1 MLVGAGYSD
10 DISVLMVALTSVGAH
25 VKQEHKEEA
34 KQQVEVWL
42 ER

>member
-1 MLVGAGYSD
+1 MGVGYSD
-10 DISVLMVALTSVGAH
+10 DISVLMAALASVGAH

-42 ER
+42 DR